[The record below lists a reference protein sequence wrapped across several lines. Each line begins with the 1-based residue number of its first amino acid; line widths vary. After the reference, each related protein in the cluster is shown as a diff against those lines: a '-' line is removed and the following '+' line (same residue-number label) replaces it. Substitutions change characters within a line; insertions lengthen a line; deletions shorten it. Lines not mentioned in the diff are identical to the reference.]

1 MTHTSDFSYLSRA
14 MSTAYTSLWFLQHV
28 WFIDRFASLRWNRVK
43 RFELKSVITLL
54 LLLICP
60 LEAIYDISIV
70 VIKYQEGYLPDPFN
84 PGEYRPKIQ
93 PYWSKKNQDFVV
105 PINYVL
111 CANLSVQTCL
121 LFLLQS
127 FWNYLASSLTRSS
140 FMGSLEFK
148 SYILF
153 SICSAILFP
162 TLQFCFSSNQL
173 NSELAPQF
181 AYGIIMLII
190 ALLGFRSDYR
200 FKKLLMHTRRLNPT
214 VNVLRSAS
222 LTALSIDALTTAK
235 YLNITKFYADLL
247 MVQLNFSIWVVFV
260 SLMLIFYPAKIN
272 DTPSPGSTVAFDKK
286 SNRFNFLK
294 KFRF

>member
-111 CANLSVQTCL
+111 CANLSVQT
-121 LFLLQS
+121 
-127 FWNYLASSLTRSS
+127 
-140 FMGSLEFK
+140 
-148 SYILF
+148 
-153 SICSAILFP
+153 AILFP

-214 VNVLRSAS
+214 VNVLNSFDDGMS
-222 LTALSIDALTTAK
+222 
-235 YLNITKFYADLL
+235 
-247 MVQLNFSIWVVFV
+247 
-260 SLMLIFYPAKIN
+260 
-272 DTPSPGSTVAFDKK
+272 GSTVAFDKK